1 MSTSSVKIRM
11 YRQGLGDCFLLTF
24 TRADGS
30 HYYVMIDCG
39 VVMGGDP
46 AQVAAAATDILGAT
60 NKHLDLL
67 IGTHIHWDHI
77 SGFCQAR
84 SIFDQFTVDNIW
96 LPWTENKANTA
107 ALQLTAD
114 RTAKVNALRLALTQM
129 GSAGMTDTRDEIQS
143 VLDFMGPDSGP
154 AGAGSGLA
162 AAAGG
167 GACGSDDA
175 MDYLRTRQGANV
187 HYCTPSSDPV
197 HSLDGVPDVRVYVFG
212 PPTDQTFLAKFDPSK
227 SNPETYDPPGAAAAE
242 SSASAAAAMDSF
254 LAAVSEADSS
264 RYGQLK
270 EQTHPFD
277 KYYRIAP
284 DEAKQNEFFCEYYGF
299 PADGKTEAGDVE
311 KWRRIDGDWLNISS
325 ELALNLDN
333 VVNNTSLVLAFE
345 LGEPGRGQV
354 LLFAADAQVG
364 NWLSWTSTNLA
375 WTFPAAAGAAAA
387 GTAVTVTPEDL
398 LHRVVFY
405 KVGHHGSHN
414 ATLANKGLDLM
425 TDERMVAFIPVNH
438 AQAVVKRWPGM
449 PFQPMLDVL
458 TSHTKGRVVCID
470 DAPPP
475 RQKPSP
481 NISDADWQAFLGSL
495 VEKDNYYEFSI
506 TW

>member
-30 HYYVMIDCG
+30 DYYVMIDCG
-39 VVMGGDP
+39 VVMGGNP
-46 AQVAAAATDILGAT
+46 AQVVAAATDILGAT

-67 IGTHIHWDHI
+67 VGTHIHWDHI

-84 SIFDQFTVDNIW
+84 NIFDQFTIDNIW
-96 LPWTENKANTA
+96 LPWTENKANPA
-107 ALQLTAD
+107 ALQMTAD
-114 RTAKVNALRLALTQM
+114 RTAKVNALRMALAQM

-143 VLDFMGPDSGP
+143 VLDFMGPDTGSG
-154 AGAGSGLA
+154 GGLA
-162 AAAGG
+162 AAVGAAA
-167 GACGSDDA
+167 ACGSDDA
-175 MDYLRTRQGANV
+175 MNYLRTRAGANV

-197 HSLDGVPDVRVYVFG
+197 HSLDGVPDVHVYVFG
-212 PPTDQTFLAKFDPSK
+212 PPTDPKFLAKFDPSR
-227 SNPETYDPPGAAAAE
+227 SNPETYDPPGAAAAGTT
-242 SSASAAAAMDSF
+242 ASAMDSF
-254 LAAVSEADSS
+254 LAAVSAADSS
-264 RYGQLK
+264 RFGQLK
-270 EQTHPFD
+270 EQTYPFD
-277 KYYRIAP
+277 KYYRITP
-284 DEAKQNEFFCEYYGF
+284 DEARQDEFFCEHYGF
-299 PADGKTEAGDVE
+299 LAQGKTEAGDVE

-364 NWLSWTSTNLA
+364 NWLSWTSTNLS
-375 WTFPAAAGAAAA
+375 WTFPSAAGP
-387 GTAVTVTPEDL
+387 AVTVTPEDL

-414 ATLANKGLDLM
+414 ATLAIKGLDMM
-425 TDERMVAFIPVNH
+425 TDERLTAFIPVNH

-458 TSHTKGRVVCID
+458 MGHTKGRVVCID

-475 RQKPSP
+475 RQKPTP
-481 NISDADWQAFLGSL
+481 NTSDADWQAFLASL

-506 TW
+506 SW